1 MSGKKC
7 IVYIASFLF
16 LVCIPVGAAAQS
28 HDDSGAKDSNKT
40 VASQDMGD
48 DDLSLLEEIAEESSK
63 EETDKPSVLR
73 QFGKNLGGS
82 VQARY
87 IFYIQNV
94 EKRENADLQNEHFD
108 YILRFNSYTG
118 SKTWRFDV
126 DGWVEGG
133 NQAHTYTGVTRLFE
147 DPNREKR
154 RYLEIS
160 ETYLTLYQNNF
171 DIYLGKKILK
181 NGLSVLYSPA
191 NRYVVYDLHDPLA
204 SKEIGAWQAR
214 TDYYWNNYTFTGV
227 FLPLYPGSRIPHES
241 SRWRGVQKGGNPDF
255 QFRNET
261 DLTEDYPDTDESN
274 LGYFL
279 RAKTVL
285 RGWDLFLSAYTGPN
299 PFLILA
305 ENITLFGGI
314 PFRVPVKKTVNVA
327 NFTTGF
333 STAYQN
339 WEFHAEALYQ
349 HAYAGKDDN
358 YINAVGGFTYTFH
371 DLAKRLYMDRIDVTF
386 EYARDWT
393 LLDQYAKDFI
403 RSSAQTRL
411 GRNDIFARIKF
422 QVNPDLKFVY
432 NGNYEFIDDSHYNH
446 FKCEWEFKD
455 GWRWAIVWEMF
466 QGEGDGY
473 FGRWDRNDRVYTSL
487 KYSY

>member
-7 IVYIASFLF
+7 LVCIASFIF
-16 LVCIPVGAAAQS
+16 LVCIPVVAAAQS
-28 HDDSGAKDSNKT
+28 DDSSAKDSNK
-40 VASQDMGD
+40 
-48 DDLSLLEEIAEESSK
+48 DDLNLLNEIAEESSK
-63 EETDKPSVLR
+63 EEPEKLSVLR
-73 QFGKNLGGS
+73 QLGKNLGGS

-87 IFYIQNV
+87 VFYFQNV

-108 YILRFNSYTG
+108 YILKFNTHTG
-118 SKTWRFDV
+118 SEKWRFDIA
-126 DGWVEGG
+126 GWVEGG
-133 NQAHTYTGVTRLFE
+133 NQTHTYSGVTRLFE
-147 DPNREKR
+147 DSNRETR

-160 ETYLTLYQNNF
+160 ETYLTFYQNSF
-171 DIYLGKKILK
+171 DIYLGRKILK
-181 NGLSVLYSPA
+181 NGLSVLYSPV
-191 NRYVVYDLHDPLA
+191 NRYIVYDLHDPLT

-241 SRWRGVQKGGNPDF
+241 SRWRGVLAGGNPDF

-261 DLTEDYPDTDESN
+261 DLTEDYPVFDEN
-274 LGYFL
+274 NFGYFL

-285 RGWDLFLSAYTGPN
+285 SGWDLFLSAYTGPN

-305 ENITLFGGI
+305 ENTIVSGGI
-314 PFRVPVKKTVNVA
+314 PFKVPFKKTINVA

-349 HAYAGKDDN
+349 FAYHGRDDD

-386 EYARDWT
+386 EYAHEWT
-393 LLDQYAKDFI
+393 LRNQYAEDYIK
-403 RSSAQTRL
+403 SSAQTRL
-411 GRNDIFARIKF
+411 GRDDIIARIKF
-422 QVNPDLKFVY
+422 QVNPDLEFVY
-432 NGNYEFIDDSHYNH
+432 NGNYEFIDDSYYNH
-446 FKCEWEFKD
+446 LKCEWEFKD
-455 GWRWAIVWEMF
+455 GWRWAVVGEMF
-466 QGEGDGY
+466 HGDGDGY
-473 FGRWDRNDRVYTSL
+473 FGRWDRNDRVYTIL
-487 KYSY
+487 KYIY